1 MGQAFGGWFW
11 YNLSVE
17 LEVGVWRCGKHL
29 ISFVSFHSRLHL
41 YRILLLIL
49 SLAMGITHIPVAAQ
63 STDQQWILAQVNS
76 LRGSLGLH
84 AYVWNDQLAA
94 AAQQQSEYMATT
106 GHVSH
111 TQSNGS
117 TPTSRAAANGYG
129 GSMIAE
135 NIYGGS
141 IAQATD
147 AWNFWLNSGVHY
159 ATLTNSRNTEIGIG
173 AATGPYGTFFALV
186 IGYRQ
191 NVNAPAAPVPTN
203 DGAGNGSNPPA
214 VPTSTPRPRPPTL
227 TFTPSPTVPTA
238 TPTITWT
245 PTFTWTP
252 SPTHTVP
259 LPTSTGINLPTAQV
273 AAVLPL
279 VTLGEMGIPSSPDS
293 TSKQSAKSTPQ
304 TDKDGLN
311 VQKLLPI
318 FLVGQALLIGV
329 GFYSLFIRKPRLRR

>member
-1 MGQAFGGWFW
+1 M
-11 YNLSVE
+11 
-17 LEVGVWRCGKHL
+17 
-29 ISFVSFHSRLHL
+29 ISAVASPKQLLTHWT
-41 YRILLLIL
+41 LLLIT
-49 SLAMGITHIPVAAQ
+49 SLIFASLYSPVAAQ
-63 STDQQWILAQVNS
+63 GSDPQWLFGQVNS
-76 LRGSLGLH
+76 LRGGLGLH

-106 GHVSH
+106 GHISH

-135 NIYGGS
+135 NIYGGL

-159 ATLTNSRNTEIGIG
+159 ATLTNSRNNEIGIG
-173 AATGPYGTFFALV
+173 AAKGENGTFYALV
-186 IGYRQ
+186 IGYRRDVTAPPAPALANDSGVSQ
-191 NVNAPAAPVPTN
+191 ADAPAAPAAPPPT
-203 DGAGNGSNPPA
+203 A
-214 VPTSTPRPRPPTL
+214 RPPTR

-252 SPTHTVP
+252 SPTDTVP
-259 LPTSTGINLPTAQV
+259 PPTSTGISLPTAQV
-273 AAVLPL
+273 VAVLPSATSVVMNAPL
-279 VTLGEMGIPSSPDS
+279 DENPPPAAKPSQVEEDEGF
-293 TSKQSAKSTPQ
+293 
-304 TDKDGLN
+304 D

-318 FLVGQALLIGV
+318 FLVGQVMLIGV
-329 GFYSLFIRKPRLRR
+329 GVYSLFFRKPRL